1 MSVNLFPSRGYE
13 WEAVPSASL
22 HVPGSGSIARDTH
35 NHPSF
40 IWRLAQVFSWVTLS
54 PFPPGSLPLLYPISF
69 PFSLSWWFLANVTF
83 LKTLHLLCKWMRS
96 TSLERRLCTNPSW
109 IVLSPLLVLLK
120 WPIGN
125 INHTRNLCNNVYPA
139 TPFILSPEHAFT
151 TVSSAI
157 WIGLESPQSSSG
169 SFLLNSFFLNLSPS
183 SLILL

>member
-125 INHTRNLCNNVYPA
+125 INHTRNLCNNSLSSHTFYPFSRA
-139 TPFILSPEHAFT
+139 RFYNSIFCNLNRLRI
-151 TVSSAI
+151 SSI
-157 WIGLESPQSSSG
+157 KFW
-169 SFLLNSFFLNLSPS
+169 FLLA
-183 SLILL
+183 